1 LKKKLSFIVMIL
13 CLVVIS
19 TGCGQNAAAGEEV
32 SDPPVAVVETTND
45 PADDFIATVLP
56 IYADLPGHLGEQVA
70 VDGFV
75 RVGESYGPNEFM
87 VARLYVDCCF
97 DDASPMG
104 FVVSWDGGEIPAA
117 DEWVRVTG
125 IVTQRESTD
134 PDTGA
139 IYIQPA
145 MTAESVEMI
154 EAYESVHVFAE

>member
-1 LKKKLSFIVMIL
+1 MKNKSSFIVMIL
-13 CLVVIS
+13 CLVLIA
-19 TGCGQNAAAGEEV
+19 TGCGQIAAGEVV
-32 SDPPVAVVETTND
+32 SETAPAGTEAEND
-45 PADDFIATVLP
+45 QTDDFIAIVLP
-56 IYADLPGHLGEQVA
+56 IYADLPGHLGERVT

-75 RVGESYGPNEFM
+75 QIRDSYGSDEFM

-97 DDASPMG
+97 DDAAPMG
-104 FVVSWDGGEIPAA
+104 FVTTWDGGEIPAA

-125 IVTQRESTD
+125 IVTQRESID

-139 IYIQPA
+139 AYIQPA

>member
-1 LKKKLSFIVMIL
+1 MKKKLSFIVMIL
-13 CLVVIS
+13 CLIVIA
-19 TGCGQNAAAGEEV
+19 TGCGQNTAAVEEV
-32 SDPPVAVVETTND
+32 SDPAPVAAGLND
-45 PADDFIATVLP
+45 PTDDFVAIVLP
-56 IYADLPGHLGEQVA
+56 IYADLPGHLGEQVT

-75 RVGESYGPNEFM
+75 QIRESYGPNEFM

-97 DDASPMG
+97 DDAAPMG
-104 FVVSWDGGEIPAA
+104 FVTSWNGGEMPAA

-134 PDTGA
+134 PVTGDT
-139 IYIQPA
+139 YIQPA